1 MSKAVIQPFEEYQ
14 KSRIMFVQT
23 VAELA
28 NREQNIDSLKRLGVM
43 KLLGPLLSDPVTSI
57 KQSAALAIGRL
68 ARQDVELA
76 TSIVEEDKGKILSQL
91 LESLETNNK
100 FYKKAA
106 CYVISSIA
114 KHNKELAQKVVE
126 GGAIKFL
133 VACLEEYDP
142 SVKETAAWALRHIAE
157 KSRELAMEIEKAKA
171 IDFLVACL
179 QEPEISIKRVAIKCL
194 SYIAMHSDYLTNQ
207 VANDSNLNILLYY
220 LVLKD
225 TSLKRQILLCLGNLA
240 KNSKEVAG
248 RIINGI
254 NDNLL
259 TECIKGKDITCQKNA
274 LVLVNEIAKKTQ
286 EHAQILCAKIKTEVF
301 VNYIYENN
309 GEQRLVG
316 IPILSTL
323 ASYNKD
329 HANNIISLH
338 GHEALAITLYTE
350 NEQKLLTAACIALG
364 NLAKYSADLTNEI
377 SKNLVIPGG
386 DRADRGDA
394 RRENTNNIQRVYS
407 IPYKLLEYSV
417 FNRVNWDDYKRE
429 EDRKL
434 AIENYHEL
442 KDTAKSAL
450 DNIIDYTSTIE
461 TVLLLLEEPRFSNI
475 DKGIYESILVHVV
488 RKIRDLL
495 NENKVYRRDFFKNK
509 SFKKIIELK
518 KTYKSIK
525 DELVAFNEFY
535 PPEIINFFQDDYEKE
550 LLKRNGL
557 DL

>member
-43 KLLGPLLSDPVTSI
+43 KLLGPLLADPVTSI

-76 TSIVEEDKGKILSQL
+76 SSIIQEDKGKILSQL

-106 CYVISSIA
+106 CYVISSVA

-126 GGAIKFL
+126 GGSIKFL

-142 SVKETAAWALRHIAE
+142 SVKETAAWALMNIAE
-157 KSRELAMEIEKAKA
+157 KSKELAMEIEKAKA
-171 IDFLVACL
+171 IDSLISCL
-179 QEPEISIKRVAIKCL
+179 QEPEITIKRVAIKTL
-194 SYIAMHSDYLTNQ
+194 SYIAGHSDYLANQ
-207 VANDSNLNILLYY
+207 VANDSNLNIILYY

-225 TSLKRQILLCLGNLA
+225 TALKRQILLCLGNLA

-254 NDNLL
+254 NDGLL
-259 TECIKGKDITCQKNA
+259 SECIKGKDINCQKNA

-286 EHAQILCAKIKTEVF
+286 EHAQILSTKIKTEVF
-301 VNYIYENN
+301 VNYIFENS
-309 GEQRLVG
+309 GEQRLCG
-316 IPILSTL
+316 IPILTTL

-329 HANNIISLH
+329 HASNIISLR
-338 GHEALAITLYTE
+338 GHEALAISLYTE
-350 NEQKLLTAACIALG
+350 SDQKVISAACVAIA
-364 NLAKYSADLTNEI
+364 NLSKYSAELTNEM
-377 SKNLVIPGG
+377 SKNLVIGR
-386 DRADRGDA
+386 D
-394 RRENTNNIQRVYS
+394 NFQRVYN

-417 FNRVNWDDYKRE
+417 FKKDNWDDFKKD

-434 AIENYHEL
+434 AIENYHEI
-442 KDTAKSAL
+442 KETAKYAL
-450 DNIIDYTSTIE
+450 DNIIDYTSNID
-461 TVLLLLEEPRFSNI
+461 TVLPLLEEPPFSNI
-475 DKGIYESILVHVV
+475 DKSLYESILVRVV

-495 NENKVYRRDFFKNK
+495 NDNKIYKRDFFKNK
-509 SFKKIIELK
+509 SLKKIIDLK

-535 PPEIINFFQDDYEKE
+535 PPEIINFFSEDYEKE
-550 LLKRNGL
+550 LLRRNHL
-557 DL
+557 D